1 MRAAFTLIEVLVAM
15 VLFEF
20 GMLALA
26 ATSAVTARSFG
37 IAVRR
42 ARAQSVA
49 AARVEQ
55 LRAGACATTP
65 PGQATHPGFTESWRV
80 EAIGRRRLIEDSV
93 EIVLPQARR
102 ASVVRHAWA
111 LCGD

>member
-1 MRAAFTLIEVLVAM
+1 MRPAFTLIEVLVAM

-37 IAVRR
+37 VAVRR

-55 LRAGACATTP
+55 LRAGACAVTL
-65 PGQATHPGFTESWRV
+65 PGRASHTGFTESWRV
-80 EAIGRRRLIEDSV
+80 DAIGRRRLIEDSV
-93 EIVLPQARR
+93 EIVLPRARR
-102 ASVVRHAWA
+102 ASVVRRAWTV
-111 LCGD
+111 CGD